1 MATTRRKKTP
11 LPRLRIGANA
21 EALLR
26 TMSTAA
32 DPMKLRRLSMD
43 PTGRAELER
52 LQRVAAAR
60 VAEFEGALQLARSLE
75 ATFTDALNSAL
86 EA

>member
-1 MATTRRKKTP
+1 MNRQKRKTAV
-11 LPRLRIGANA
+11 PRLRVGANA

-75 ATFTDALNSAL
+75 ATFTDALNAR
-86 EA
+86 EACK